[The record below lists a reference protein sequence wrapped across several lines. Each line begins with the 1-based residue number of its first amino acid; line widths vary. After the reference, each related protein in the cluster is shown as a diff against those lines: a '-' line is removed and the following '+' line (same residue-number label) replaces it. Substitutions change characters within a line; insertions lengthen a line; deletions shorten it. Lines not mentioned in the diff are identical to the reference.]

1 MAKSENQKLKLLYIC
16 RRSCEDDER
25 QYLSECGSV
34 AYCDIREF
42 PDPVSLFSVECK
54 KRTEERVKLLC
65 DNALAGVILDRFG
78 TTIYVKVILHN

>member
-1 MAKSENQKLKLLYIC
+1 MAKSEKQKLKLLYIC
-16 RRSCEDDER
+16 RR
-25 QYLSECGSV
+25 
-34 AYCDIREF
+34 
-42 PDPVSLFSVECK
+42 VSLFSVECK